1 MDALTLGATV
11 VGSIVGAGAAS
22 FTAVWKLLVVP
33 ARKEAEDSAF
43 DQEKLEVI
51 RVELQNFKSKIEG
64 KRGVADREHAVLS
77 ERVEGLGRTLSEA
90 KEQIERLQA
99 KMSSFVTDEEW
110 QAGQGQLQQ
119 SVNALTEKV
128 GRTVG
133 AIEAWQTRGSR

>member
-1 MDALTLGATV
+1 MDTLTTVATV
-11 VGSIVGAGAAS
+11 VGSIAGGGAAS
-22 FTAVWKLLVVP
+22 FAAVWKFLVVP
-33 ARKEAEDSAF
+33 ARQEAEESAF
-43 DQEKLEVI
+43 DAAKLEKI
-51 RVELQNFKSKIEG
+51 REEFLAFRSRMDG
-64 KRGVADREHAVLS
+64 KRGVADREHAVLT
-77 ERVEGLGRTLSEA
+77 ERVEGLVRSVGEV
-90 KEQIERLQA
+90 KEQVERLQS